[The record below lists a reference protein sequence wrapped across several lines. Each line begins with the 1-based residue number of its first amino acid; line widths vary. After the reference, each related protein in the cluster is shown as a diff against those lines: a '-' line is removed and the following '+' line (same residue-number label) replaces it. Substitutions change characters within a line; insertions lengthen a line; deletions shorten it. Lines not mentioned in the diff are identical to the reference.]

1 MNKNKRLLLRP
12 VGRCIGLDVHLDF
25 IQIAICEE
33 GKVYSAGRVPSTP
46 EGLRWTRVSRG
57 PVEMVVLVLVLIM
70 VVGGRAG
77 RRVRAQ
83 RRLSL

>member
-46 EGLRWTRVSRG
+46 AGLK
-57 PVEMVVLVLVLIM
+57 
-70 VVGGRAG
+70 
-77 RRVRAQ
+77 
-83 RRLSL
+83 RLADS